1 MDEHGLARLRQE
13 YRAVGIDDTALPTEP
28 IDLWR
33 QWLEDAADCG
43 LPEVNAMVVST
54 VDADGTP
61 SSRTVLC
68 KEADARGFVFYTN
81 YGSRKGRALAAESRV
96 GLLFPWH
103 ALARQVIV
111 SGVAERVP
119 LEDSTAY
126 FATRPRGAQVGAW
139 ASRQSSVVGSRA
151 ELERRYADVEKRYEG
166 QVIPCPPH
174 WGGFLVR
181 PVTIEFWQG
190 RENRLHDRLRYR
202 RDGDG
207 WVIDRLSP

>member
-13 YRAVGIDDTALPTEP
+13 YRAVGIDDSALPAEP
-28 IDLWR
+28 LQLWR
-33 QWLEDAADCG
+33 SWLDDAAQAG

-54 VDADGTP
+54 VDVDGAP

-68 KEADARGFVFYTN
+68 KDADARGFVFFTN
-81 YGSRKGRALAAESRV
+81 YESRKGRALAAEPRV

-111 SGVAERVP
+111 SGVAERLP
-119 LEDSTAY
+119 RAQSAAY

-139 ASRQSSVVGSRA
+139 ASRQSTPVASRD
-151 ELERRYADVEKRYEG
+151 ELERRYAEVDAEYDGRDV
-166 QVIPCPPH
+166 PCPPH

-181 PVTIEFWQG
+181 PATIEFWQG
-190 RENRLHDRLRYR
+190 RENRLHDRVRYR
-202 RDGDG
+202 RDRDG
-207 WVIDRLSP
+207 WTIDRLSP